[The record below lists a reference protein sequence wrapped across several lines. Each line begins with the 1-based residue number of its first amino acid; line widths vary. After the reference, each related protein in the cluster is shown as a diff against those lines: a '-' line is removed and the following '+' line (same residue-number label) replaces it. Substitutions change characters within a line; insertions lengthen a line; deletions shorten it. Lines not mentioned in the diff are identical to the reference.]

1 MREPC
6 MQHEFVSLNLS
17 APTDAVPST
26 LHAPLLDGVLALIRD
41 MLAAEHEPKRT
52 ALAER
57 FEEVKMLRKRVAD
70 LEKQAR
76 RQTKSGACSD
86 AQDVER

>member
-1 MREPC
+1 MYGKADWQVA
-6 MQHEFVSLNLS
+6 MKS
-17 APTDAVPST
+17 
-26 LHAPLLDGVLALIRD
+26 
-41 MLAAEHEPKRT
+41 PKKSNFDLTITQSRA